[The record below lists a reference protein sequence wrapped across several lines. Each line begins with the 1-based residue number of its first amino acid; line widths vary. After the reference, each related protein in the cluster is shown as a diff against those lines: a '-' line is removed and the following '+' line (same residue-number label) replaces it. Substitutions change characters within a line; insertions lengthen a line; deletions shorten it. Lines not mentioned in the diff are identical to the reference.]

1 MATTPAGAE
10 APEQKQKRRR
20 RTVNRTIAFVL
31 VADVLALLIVEIN
44 HADRPK
50 VTKAGAG
57 ESTGVVVDQALARLA
72 AQLPTAQT
80 AQTAPAAQPARTGER
95 SQMAGGVRI
104 TLQTFELPA
113 TATTA
118 GAAPKGGTVFAA
130 ADIEAC
136 SSSGSSGAS
145 PIVAAERFR
154 LELPDGT
161 RIPAGAAAKSPALPA
176 TTIPKGQCVR
186 GWTTFEVP
194 QGKRAAFLVYAGTS
208 ELRWAL

>member
-1 MATTPAGAE
+1 MATPPAGAE
-10 APEQKQKRRR
+10 APDQKRKRRR
-20 RTVNRTIAFVL
+20 RTVNRAIAFVL

-57 ESTGVVVDQALARLA
+57 ESTGVVVDQALGQLA
-72 AQLPTAQT
+72 AQLPAAQSAQAAQT
-80 AQTAPAAQPARTGER
+80 PARTGER
-95 SQMAGGVRI
+95 SQTVGGIRL

-113 TATTA
+113 SATTA
-118 GAAPKGGTVFAA
+118 GATARAGTVFAA
-130 ADIEAC
+130 ADVEAC
-136 SSSGSSGAS
+136 SSSDAGGAS

-161 RIPAGAAAKSPALPA
+161 RIPASAAAKSPAFPA
-176 TTIPKGQCVR
+176 ATIPKGKCVR
-186 GWTTFEVP
+186 GWTSFEVP
-194 QGKRAAFLVYAGTS
+194 QGKRASFLVYSGTS